1 VSIYKVYNGK
11 GARAVREMMKNKD
24 EKLYNFIA
32 AAGEAPA
39 MGTAQLGAKANL
51 ASGDIGRA
59 ADALDTMNKAG
70 LKRVLKIPLTS
81 LGTIDRWKAS
91 LIRRGV
97 AADYVDKRLN
107 GFQAKVKSLVGVEEE
122 VFRLLKDKP
131 LDEQIRFFASNHKL
145 RNEMAQYMED
155 VMGEWNALTSFE
167 KVPAPVLMFYPFLR
181 MSLRVTLWGFP
192 KQHPVKF
199 AILTTLGASNAEQL
213 RDLLEGP
220 QQESEGGEPSIFAG
234 FAQPAIYGADETT
247 ADNPYGVSQT
257 INLSRAVPGANALLE
272 GVFGG
277 NPWLAPVRIAQ
288 PLVGIGVSIATGEQA
303 FGQSVEEKDR
313 ALNAL
318 HQLLSL
324 PAPLRLFDQL
334 DKNFLE
340 GVPVVG
346 DLADPLARF
355 MNRNEDPE
363 GTLSTRV
370 GGRSGSEQLLPFLP
384 QSLREARGMSQLSDL
399 YERKNDLPSEQE
411 ILDIAGRYVEARQA
425 FNRSKNA
432 DSERD
437 LREIAVELKSVISRA
452 RSAEKAKNRLAG
464 LGKQYGI
471 TPMTK
476 QEIEDFTN
484 VWAMATGRKQSPID
498 FWLSGRKGP
507 PPPSYDTAADK
518 YFWQAMRV
526 KRPKVRR
533 GGRIVGLT
541 DNTGTSGS
549 RYSQQIV
556 RRSR

>member
-1 VSIYKVYNGK
+1 
-11 GARAVREMMKNKD
+11 
-24 EKLYNFIA
+24 
-32 AAGEAPA
+32 
-39 MGTAQLGAKANL
+39 
-51 ASGDIGRA
+51 
-59 ADALDTMNKAG
+59 
-70 LKRVLKIPLTS
+70 
-81 LGTIDRWKAS
+81 
-91 LIRRGV
+91 
-97 AADYVDKRLN
+97 
-107 GFQAKVKSLVGVEEE
+107 
-122 VFRLLKDKP
+122 
-131 LDEQIRFFASNHKL
+131 
-145 RNEMAQYMED
+145 
-155 VMGEWNALTSFE
+155 
-167 KVPAPVLMFYPFLR
+167 
-181 MSLRVTLWGFP
+181 
-192 KQHPVKF
+192 
-199 AILTTLGASNAEQL
+199 
-213 RDLLEGP
+213 
-220 QQESEGGEPSIFAG
+220 
-234 FAQPAIYGADETT
+234 
-247 ADNPYGVSQT
+247 
-257 INLSRAVPGANALLE
+257 
-272 GVFGG
+272 
-277 NPWLAPVRIAQ
+277 
-288 PLVGIGVSIATGEQA
+288 
-303 FGQSVEEKDR
+303 
-313 ALNAL
+313 
-318 HQLLSL
+318 
-324 PAPLRLFDQL
+324 
-334 DKNFLE
+334 
-340 GVPVVG
+340 
-346 DLADPLARF
+346 
-355 MNRNEDPE
+355 
-363 GTLSTRV
+363 
-370 GGRSGSEQLLPFLP
+370 
-384 QSLREARGMSQLSDL
+384 MSQLSDL